1 MLTVYASCNAEP
13 EVVSLADNNA
23 DVELSSCQQ
32 FVDEDIVRE
41 IAASVG
47 PVLPRGDRDEDD
59 DDAELEKLEEA
70 EMRAVTSAKGPALTA
85 PGLPLNAAVLGL
97 RVTIE
102 DCLKVPAEKGMSLCA
117 LYYFAMLKS
126 IFLLVFFV
134 STRF

>member
-1 MLTVYASCNAEP
+1 M
-13 EVVSLADNNA
+13 SLADNNA

-59 DDAELEKLEEA
+59 DDAELEKLEEE
-70 EMRAVTSAKGPALTA
+70 EMRAVTSAKGPASTV

-97 RVTIE
+97 RGTIE
-102 DCLKVPAEKGMSLCA
+102 DCLKVPAEKGMSFCAFNFTISLC
-117 LYYFAMLKS
+117 
-126 IFLLVFFV
+126 
-134 STRF
+134 